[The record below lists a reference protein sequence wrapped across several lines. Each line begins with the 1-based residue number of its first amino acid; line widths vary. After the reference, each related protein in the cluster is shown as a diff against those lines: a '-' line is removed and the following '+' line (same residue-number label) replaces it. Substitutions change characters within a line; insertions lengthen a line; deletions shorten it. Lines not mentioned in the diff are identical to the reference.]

1 MTKTQKKI
9 EIPLPKYQIEVMEFR
24 VQRLT
29 PIIEGIK
36 RLCGIKI
43 KRTPKEADA
52 VKLRIWK
59 ISPSDEKKKVN
70 DYILMKGDIVELEI
84 GRRISIEW

>member
-1 MTKTQKKI
+1 MKKQKKI
-9 EIPLPKYQIEVMEFR
+9 EIPRPRYQIEVMEFR
-24 VQRLT
+24 VQRFT

-43 KRTPKEADA
+43 KRAPKEADA

-59 ISPSDEKKKVN
+59 ISPSGEKKKVN
-70 DYILMKGDIVELEI
+70 DYILMKGDIIELERE
-84 GRRISIEW
+84 RRIFIEW